1 MKLGI
6 YSACLP
12 ALTPFEAIEAAAS
25 SGYSGIEWRISPEV
39 GGAGAPDFLTNNRC
53 TVAPEADE
61 IARICAATR
70 AAGLE
75 VISLAPY
82 IESGNVTEVDRL
94 MSLAG
99 HNGVPALRL
108 RAPWMGPKGFHRL
121 LAEATEF
128 FKTVAD
134 LAERYGVQAQLEI
147 HQRSICPSASL
158 ALQLVGRFSHEAVGV
173 IYDVGNLVV
182 EGYED
187 HDMALQILGQHLS
200 HVHLKNAAYF
210 PSSNG
215 GPWTPRWTAIDDGIV
230 DVDRVLRLLNA
241 SSYSGWI
248 SVEDFSTS
256 RSDLDKV
263 AFNAVYLRGKQT
275 FSNPSPQPA

>member
-12 ALTPFEAIEAAAS
+12 ELSPDEAIEAATS
-25 SGYSGIEWRISPEV
+25 SGYAGIEWRVSSQV
-39 GGAGAPDFLTNNRC
+39 GGAGAPDFLANNRC
-53 TVAPEADE
+53 TVRPEEAD
-61 IARICAATR
+61 IARVCAATR

-82 IESGNVTEVDRL
+82 IDSGDLDEVDRL
-94 MSLAG
+94 MVIAQR
-99 HNGVPALRL
+99 HGVPAVRL
-108 RAPWMGPKGFHRL
+108 RAPWMGPQGFHKL
-121 LAEATEF
+121 FDEASNF
-128 FKTVAD
+128 FSHVAVLGQHYD
-134 LAERYGVQAQLEI
+134 VQAQLEI

-158 ALQLVGRFSHEAVGV
+158 AQQLVGHLSHTSVGV

-187 HDMALQILGQHLS
+187 HAMALQILGQHLS

-210 PSSNG
+210 PDPEG
-215 GPWTPRWTAIDDGIV
+215 GPWKHRWTPIDEGIV
-230 DVDRVLRLLNA
+230 DVDRVLSLLEA
-241 SSYSGWI
+241 SGYSGWI

-256 RSDLDKV
+256 RSDMDKL
-263 AFNAVYLRGKQT
+263 AFNAAYLRGKPA
-275 FSNPSPQPA
+275 FSSSTPQPA